1 MLVCIPINLL
11 FCCGFRNSV
20 SVYCYTFTVLLWIH
34 KQCYCVLLYIYCFV
48 VDSQTVLVCI
58 AIHLLFCCGF
68 TNSVSVYC
76 CFIVLLYSQTV
87 LVCIAI
93 HLLFC
98 CGFTNSVSVYCYKF
112 IVLLWI
118 HKQC

>member
-1 MLVCIPINLL
+1 M
-11 FCCGFRNSV
+11 
-20 SVYCYTFTVLLWIH
+20 
-34 KQCYCVLLYIYCFV
+34 
-48 VDSQTVLVCI
+48 LVCI

-76 CFIVLLYSQTV
+76 CQFIVLLWIHKQCYCFVVDSQTV

-93 HLLFC
+93 NVLFC
-98 CGFTNSVSVYCYKF
+98 CGFTNSVSVYCYTIYCF
-112 IVLLWI
+112 VVDSQTVLVCIAIIYCFVVDSQTVLVCIAINVIVLLWI